1 MPSPVFAKV
10 VVQEDPYKVSVNQ
23 SRIVATSTDPVSQVI
38 VAQDN
43 SVAVFRYET
52 TAGAFER
59 VTYVGVTS
67 NEEDLEVTG
76 SPITDSGTIDLKLS
90 ATGVSSGSYTSAN
103 ITVDAKGRVT
113 AAANGTSGSGTLA
126 GLSDVAITSIAND
139 DIIKWSLG
147 ASKFTNQN
155 MVDGGSF

>member
-1 MPSPVFAKV
+1 MPPVFAKV
-10 VVQEDPYKVSVNQ
+10 LVQEDQFRVSINQ
-23 SRIVATSTDPVSQVI
+23 SKIVATNSDPTSRVI
-38 VAQDN
+38 VTRENA
-43 SVAVFRYET
+43 VAVFRYET
-52 TAGAFER
+52 TTGAFER

-90 ATGVSSGSYTSAN
+90 ATGVTSGSYTAAN
-103 ITVDAKGRVT
+103 ITVDSKGRVT
-113 AAANGTSGSGTLA
+113 AAANGSAGSGTLA
-126 GLSDVAITSIAND
+126 GLSDVAITSVAND

>member
-1 MPSPVFAKV
+1 MPSKV
-10 VVQEDPYKVSVNQ
+10 TVQEEPFKVLVTQ
-23 SRIVATSTDPVSQVI
+23 SKIVATGSDPVSQVI
-38 VAQDN
+38 VSREN

-52 TAGAFER
+52 TTGAYER
-59 VTYVGVTS
+59 VTSIGISSTD
-67 NEEDLEVTG
+67 EDLEIAG
-76 SPITDSGTIDLKLS
+76 SPVTSDGVIDLNLS
-90 ATGVSSGSYTSAN
+90 STGVTSGSYTSAN

-113 AAANGTSGSGTLA
+113 AAANGTTAPVTLA
-126 GLSDVAITSIAND
+126 GLSDVAITSVAND

>member
-1 MPSPVFAKV
+1 MPPFFAKV
-10 VVQEDPYKVSVNQ
+10 VVQEDPFKVAVTQ
-23 SRIVATSTDPVSQVI
+23 SKIVATSTDPVSQVVI
-38 VAQDN
+38 AKDN

-52 TAGAFER
+52 TTGAYER

-67 NEEDLEVTG
+67 NEEDLEITG

-90 ATGVSSGSYTSAN
+90 ATGVSSGSYTAAN
-103 ITVDAKGRVT
+103 ITVDSKGRVT

-126 GLSDVAITSIAND
+126 GLSDVAITSVAND

>member
-113 AAANGTSGSGTLA
+113 AAANGSAGSGTLA
-126 GLSDVAITSIAND
+126 GLSDVAITSVAND

>member
-1 MPSPVFAKV
+1 MPPFFAKL
-10 VVQEDPYKVSVNQ
+10 VVQEDPFKVAVTQ
-23 SRIVATSTDPVSQVI
+23 SKIVATSTDPVSQVI
-38 VAQDN
+38 IAKDN

-52 TAGAFER
+52 TTGAFER

-67 NEEDLEVTG
+67 AEEDLEITG

-90 ATGVSSGSYTSAN
+90 STGVTSGSYTSAN
-103 ITVDAKGRVT
+103 ITVDSKGRVT
-113 AAANGTSGSGTLA
+113 AAANGSAGSGTLA

-139 DIIKWSLG
+139 DAIKWSS
-147 ASKFTNQN
+147 ATSKFVNQN

>member
-1 MPSPVFAKV
+1 MPPIFAKV
-10 VVQEDPYKVSVNQ
+10 FVQEDPFKVAVTQ
-23 SRIVATSTDPVSQVI
+23 SKIVATSTDPVSQVVI
-38 VAQDN
+38 AKDN

-52 TAGAFER
+52 TTGAYER

-67 NEEDLEVTG
+67 NEEDLEITG

-90 ATGVSSGSYTSAN
+90 STGVTSGSYTSAN

-126 GLSDVAITSIAND
+126 GLSDVAITSVAND

>member
-1 MPSPVFAKV
+1 MPPVYAKV
-10 VVQEDPYKVSVNQ
+10 VVQEDPFKVAINQ
-23 SRIVATSTDPVSQVI
+23 SKIVATSTDPVSQVI
-38 VAQDN
+38 IAQDN

-52 TAGAFER
+52 KTGAYEA

-67 NEEDLEVTG
+67 DEEDLEVTG
-76 SPITDSGTIDLKLS
+76 SPITGSGTIDLKLS
-90 ATGVSSGSYTSAN
+90 ATGVTSGSYTAAN
-103 ITVDAKGRVT
+103 ITVDSKGRVT
-113 AAANGTSGSGTLA
+113 AAANGTAGSGTFA

-147 ASKFTNQN
+147 TSKFVNQN

>member
-10 VVQEDPYKVSVNQ
+10 TVQEEPFKVAVTQ
-23 SRIVATSTDPVSQVI
+23 SKIVATSTDPVSQVVI
-38 VAQDN
+38 AQDN

-52 TAGAFER
+52 TTGAFER

-67 NEEDLEVTG
+67 DSEDLEVSG
-76 SPITDSGTIDLKLS
+76 SPISDSGTIDLSLS
-90 ATGVSSGSYTSAN
+90 TTGVTSGSYTSAN
-103 ITVDAKGRVT
+103 ITVDSKGRVT

-126 GLSDVAITSIAND
+126 GLSDVAITSVAND

>member
-1 MPSPVFAKV
+1 MPPIFAKV

-23 SRIVATSTDPVSQVI
+23 SRIVATSTDPVSQVVI
-38 VAQDN
+38 AQDN

-76 SPITDSGTIDLKLS
+76 SPITDSGTIDLSLS
-90 ATGVSSGSYTSAN
+90 TTGVTSGSYTSAN
-103 ITVDAKGRVT
+103 ITVDSKGRVT

-126 GLSDVAITSIAND
+126 GLSDVAITSIQTDNL
-139 DIIKWSLG
+139 IRYSNTSEKWINTSIL
-147 ASKFTNQN
+147 
-155 MVDGGSF
+155 DGGNF